1 MDFVSVL
8 IILGILVLCLLPLLF
23 GSLRNLDRRADDVQ
37 GEDPET
43 ARALREARKNID
55 RGKGWNLP

>member
-8 IILGILVLCLLPLLF
+8 IILGIIVLCLLPFLF
-23 GSLRNLDRRADDVQ
+23 GAWRNIDRRANDIQ
-37 GEDPET
+37 GRDPDT

-55 RGKGWNLP
+55 RGKGWN